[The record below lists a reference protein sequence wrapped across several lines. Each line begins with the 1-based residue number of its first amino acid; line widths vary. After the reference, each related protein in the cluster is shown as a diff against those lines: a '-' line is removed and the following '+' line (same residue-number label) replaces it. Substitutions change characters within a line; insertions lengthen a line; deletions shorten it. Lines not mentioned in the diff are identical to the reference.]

1 MDRHLLKTRWR
12 SGVAA
17 LATVVSFATSA
28 ETVPAAGREME
39 ATAPLVALDVGHSH
53 AKPGAVSARG
63 IPEFEFNL
71 ALARRIEAE
80 LAAAGIGARLIGAD
94 GLADDLFARA
104 PQAAGTRLLL
114 SIHHD
119 SVQEKYLRPW
129 TYRGETR
136 RHTLHARGWSLYVSR
151 RTPRE
156 AASLACAAAIGRSLA
171 AAGLPI
177 ARHHRDPATGEP
189 RPWADHAAGVHY
201 YDNLIVLRTAD
212 APAVLLEAG
221 VILHRDEE
229 KLLSR
234 DAYRAKL
241 ARRIV
246 AGIRRCL

>member
-1 MDRHLLKTRWR
+1 MRAVL
-12 SGVAA
+12 SAAA
-17 LATVVSFATSA
+17 LGLAAML
-28 ETVPAAGREME
+28 PAAPASAGRAAEPQP
-39 ATAPLVALDVGHSH
+39 PLVALDVGHSH
-53 AKPGAVSARG
+53 AKPGAISARG

-80 LAAAGIGARLIGAD
+80 LAAAGIGTRLIGAD
-94 GLADDLFARA
+94 GRADNLFARS

-114 SIHHD
+114 AIHHD

-129 TYRGETR
+129 QFGGETR
-136 RHTLHARGWSLYVSR
+136 RHTTHARGWSLYVSR
-151 RTPRE
+151 RTPQE

-177 ARHHRDPATGEP
+177 ARHHRDPATGKP

-201 YDNLIVLRTAD
+201 YDNLIVLRTAEV
-212 APAVLLEAG
+212 PAVLLEAG
-221 VILHRDEE
+221 VILHREE
-229 KLLSR
+229 EELLGR
-234 DAYRAKL
+234 NAYRTKL